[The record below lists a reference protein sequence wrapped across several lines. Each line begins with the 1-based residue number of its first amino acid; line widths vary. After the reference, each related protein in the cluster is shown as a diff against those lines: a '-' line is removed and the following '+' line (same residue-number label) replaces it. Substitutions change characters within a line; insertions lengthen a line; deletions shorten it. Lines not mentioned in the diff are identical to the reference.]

1 MLKHIKALLEDNA
14 IFIAVFFTISIT
26 IGSLVKSDLI
36 ATEIVSISDKTIHF
50 IAYFFLMLSWLY
62 VFFKKK
68 SFSKN
73 VKYIFIGCIVFG
85 IIIEI
90 LQGVTTTY
98 RTLSFLDV
106 AANTLGVLFAS
117 TVFHFF
123 EKNKTILVLNFV
135 NKIIIWLN

>member
-1 MLKHIKALLEDNA
+1 MLKHIKVLLEDNA
-14 IFIAVFFTISIT
+14 ILIAIFFTISIT

-123 EKNKTILVLNFV
+123 EKK
-135 NKIIIWLN
+135 

>member
-1 MLKHIKALLEDNA
+1 MLKHIKVLLEDNA
-14 IFIAVFFTISIT
+14 ILIAIFFTISIT
-26 IGSLVKSDLI
+26 IGSLVKSDVI

-73 VKYIFIGCIVFG
+73 VKFIFIGCIVFG

-117 TVFHFF
+117 TVFDFF
-123 EKNKTILVLNFV
+123 EK
-135 NKIIIWLN
+135 KIRLF

>member
-1 MLKHIKALLEDNA
+1 MLKHIKVLLEDNA

-36 ATEIVSISDKTIHF
+36 AIEIVSISDKTIHF

-73 VKYIFIGCIVFG
+73 VKFIFIGCIVFG

-123 EKNKTILVLNFV
+123 EKK
-135 NKIIIWLN
+135 

>member
-1 MLKHIKALLEDNA
+1 MLKYIKALLEDNA
-14 IFIAVFFTISIT
+14 ILIAIFFTISIT
-26 IGSLVKSDLI
+26 IGSLVKSDVI
-36 ATEIVSISDKTIHF
+36 AIEIVSISDKTIHF

-73 VKYIFIGCIVFG
+73 VKFIFIGCIVFG

-123 EKNKTILVLNFV
+123 EK
-135 NKIIIWLN
+135 KIRLF

>member
-26 IGSLVKSDLI
+26 IGSLVKSDVI
-36 ATEIVSISDKTIHF
+36 AVEIVSISDKTIHF

-73 VKYIFIGCIVFG
+73 VKFIFIGCIVFG

-123 EKNKTILVLNFV
+123 EK
-135 NKIIIWLN
+135 KIRLF

>member
-14 IFIAVFFTISIT
+14 IFIAIFFTISIT
-26 IGSLVKSDLI
+26 IGSLVKSDVI
-36 ATEIVSISDKTIHF
+36 AIEIVSISDKTIHF

-73 VKYIFIGCIVFG
+73 VKFIFIGCIVFG

-90 LQGVTTTY
+90 VQGVTTTY

-123 EKNKTILVLNFV
+123 EKK
-135 NKIIIWLN
+135 